1 MEISGSS
8 FDFDDV
14 FNSSS
19 PDKAGGGGGGGAGD
33 AGGESME
40 SASNEGESSGMGSN
54 KLEKS
59 RQSARECRARK
70 KLRYQYLDDMIS
82 EREKANLLL
91 RDELKKY
98 VSWCQQ
104 IDSKHIPDGL
114 QEFLSSDQYKNSGGG
129 SGGNSVAFGV

>member
-1 MEISGSS
+1 VISSLMEISGNS
-8 FDFDDV
+8 FDFEDV
-14 FNSSS
+14 FSSSS
-19 PDKAGGGGGGGAGD
+19 PDKTGAEGVE
-33 AGGESME
+33 ATN
-40 SASNEGESSGMGSN
+40 NEGESCGMGLGSN

-82 EREKANLLL
+82 EREKANLIL

-104 IDSKHIPDGL
+104 IDAQKVPDGL
-114 QEFLSSDQYKNSGGG
+114 QEFLSSDQYKK
-129 SGGNSVAFGV
+129 GNTLGV